1 MSVYLINGDGNPKV
15 TASQDADWYGA
26 MTGEKTAILPMN
38 DSFEYSILSNNLISI
53 GSGVLV
59 TREGRRVQIDN
70 NDSIEIAIP
79 SGAVGSNSYYIVGFR
94 LYIDTDGTQKAEGF
108 CQTMT
113 SATETI
119 TETAFKEGSSTVY
132 VSLYRITKV
141 GVDIDSTDLLL
152 PIFVGLVDKAN
163 QVSICSDIET
173 VNSSASKSYSIG
185 KYFWNTLT
193 NKLRRVTSAIS
204 SGSTITDSNST
215 ETTVADELSRINTDL
230 SDKFTDYTVLA
241 EITATGNVAL
251 SDNLSNYKYLVAN
264 LWLNGSGYLG
274 GEMLEMGLFRSVITS
289 ATQRML
295 VDRKY
300 DVNYECDF
308 YKVDDTH
315 LYCHYYQNISK
326 CIIYGVN

>member
-215 ETTVADELSRINTDL
+215 ETTVADELSRINTEL
-230 SDKFTDYTVLA
+230 TDYFQVV
-241 EITATGNVAL
+241 TGT
-251 SDNLSNYKYLVAN
+251 LSNDTTTPVKINYPTGFNSTNTYVLETQIYWAN
-264 LWLNGSGYLG
+264 SYWISNYVNKAVCTVYELRSDGIYVYSINSASLNKP
-274 GEMLEMGLFRSVITS
+274 V
-289 ATQRML
+289 RML
-295 VDRKY
+295 LKRMN
-300 DVNYECDF
+300 VN
-308 YKVDDTH
+308 
-315 LYCHYYQNISK
+315 
-326 CIIYGVN
+326 